1 MTDPAAP
8 ATLVVN
14 GVPRAVAPGPDR
26 SLPLVPN
33 AVVPG

>member
-8 ATLVVN
+8 AALVVN
-14 GVPRAVAPGPDR
+14 DVPRAVAPRPDR
-26 SLPLVPN
+26 SLPLVPD